1 MGGVVD
7 MDHFGALLAT
17 FASLSLL
24 AVLTRRGYPIF
35 CRLVRPKSHVR
46 FILFVAGLGITGG
59 VFLGPLPGL
68 GHQYFFVHQTEHLV
82 ARLLG
87 PMLIALS
94 QPGGWLAAS
103 FSKRWRSEIS
113 RALHSPVIRAVRN
126 PGLATFLLIASL
138 YIWQLPVTYSYAQ
151 ALETLEF
158 AAHFGMVAA
167 GISYFLALFG
177 PGGVVGG
184 WTYGARLMTVF
195 VVIVSNILLGALI
208 TLKEVSLYSDAP
220 MAFSDGQR
228 FGLSD
233 ETTGGYIIW
242 VPSSMVMIVAIM
254 LIMNGWNRFEEVR
267 WQGRNDRRGSNSAA
281 LEFPETAYELK
292 LKTDGPN
299 QRMGR
304 TLAIG
309 ALSMFAIVLTTAITV
324 LQLY

>member
-1 MGGVVD
+1 
-7 MDHFGALLAT
+7 MDHFGALLVSL
-17 FASLSLL
+17 ASLSLL
-24 AVLTRRGYPIF
+24 VVLTKRGYHIYS
-35 CRLVRPKSHVR
+35 RLVRPKLHVR
-46 FILFVAGLGITGG
+46 LALFLAGLGITAGA
-59 VFLGPLPGL
+59 FFGPLPDL

-87 PMLIALS
+87 PMIIALS
-94 QPGGWLAAS
+94 QPGGWLAAGL
-103 FSKRWRSEIS
+103 SKRWRSEIS
-113 RALHSPVIRAVRN
+113 RALRSPVIRAVRN
-126 PGLATFLLIASL
+126 PCLATFLLIASL
-138 YIWQLPVTYSYAQ
+138 YFWQIPATYSYAQ
-151 ALETLEF
+151 AFETLEF
-158 AAHFGMVAA
+158 AAHFGMAVT
-167 GISYFLALFG
+167 GISYFSAVFG

-184 WTYGARLMTVF
+184 WPYGARLMTVF

-309 ALSMFAIVLTTAITV
+309 SLSMFAIVLTTAITV
-324 LQLY
+324 LQLC

>member
-1 MGGVVD
+1 

-17 FASLSLL
+17 VAGLSVLI
-24 AVLTRRGYPIF
+24 VLTRRGYPIYS
-35 CRLVRPKSHVR
+35 RLVRPKSHVR
-46 FILFVAGLGITGG
+46 LALFVAGLGITGG

-94 QPGGWLAAS
+94 QPGGWLAAGL
-103 FSKRWRSEIS
+103 SKRWRSEIS
-113 RALHSPVIRAVRN
+113 RALRSPVIRAVRN

-138 YIWQLPVTYSYAQ
+138 YIWQLPATYSYAQ
-151 ALETLEF
+151 VFETLEF

-167 GISYFLALFG
+167 GISYFLAVLG
-177 PGGVVGG
+177 PGGVGG
-184 WTYGARLMTVF
+184 WPYGARLMTVF

-242 VPSSMVMIVAIM
+242 VPSSILMIVAIM
-254 LIMNGWNRFEEVR
+254 LIMNGWNRFEEAR
-267 WQGRNDRRGSNSAA
+267 WQGRNNRRGSNSAA

-309 ALSMFAIVLTTAITV
+309 ALSMFAIVFTTAITV